1 MNLDTIFLAVKV
13 LPENNWYQSID
24 LIVHL
29 VLFVAPFLVI
39 GVILYRSF
47 RRNRYCPRCRTKTVL
62 SSRVKEHP
70 PGKKF
75 TRFGSRWVYGDV
87 KIVVLRCPK
96 CGWEIDLGK

>member
-1 MNLDTIFLAVKV
+1 MKV
-13 LPENNWYQSID
+13 LPENTWYKNID
-24 LIVHL
+24 LIVSL
-29 VLFVAPFLVI
+29 TLFAVPFLAIAVMM
-39 GVILYRSF
+39 YRSF

-62 SSRVKEHP
+62 SSRVKERP

-75 TRFGSRWVYGDV
+75 TRLGGEWVYGDV